1 MHNHKMYSSFTH
13 NLLCSL
19 RDVVEYY
26 LPLILSSLGAYFE
39 KSRTRS
45 NRTVLGLTKC
55 FVFPAMLQRL
65 KSHNE
70 ALTVMSFQSPVYLCS
85 RDILKNDRHGL
96 RLDTPPLFSTGLQ
109 CQT

>member
-1 MHNHKMYSSFTH
+1 MYSSFTH

-45 NRTVLGLTKC
+45 NLMVLGLTKC
-55 FVFPAMLQRL
+55 FVLGLYYVSFGC
-65 KSHNE
+65 KKTK
-70 ALTVMSFQSPVYLCS
+70 AL
-85 RDILKNDRHGL
+85 
-96 RLDTPPLFSTGLQ
+96 
-109 CQT
+109 